1 MDFNEPHVAKYEYP
15 IRDLPSAKEVVHY
28 FIKKVK
34 KQRATNRK
42 SETYTEPESCLGH
55 TIPSGLWGSVIM
67 FQFGRPES
75 RAVLQ
80 NTRGKKRRPLLKLK
94 MFDVRTLVFLGCFFA
109 ERLGLFWR
117 GVVMVEIIITKH
129 QNSIRASC
137 VCCIIIIGVW
147 WL

>member
-15 IRDLPSAKEVVHY
+15 IRDLPSAEEVVHY

-42 SETYTEPESCLGH
+42 SETYTEPECCLGH

-80 NTRGKKRRPLLKLK
+80 NTREKKTQA
-94 MFDVRTLVFLGCFFA
+94 FAEVEDVRRTHVGFSGLLFCRETRVFFG
-109 ERLGLFWR
+109 EGW
-117 GVVMVEIIITKH
+117 
-129 QNSIRASC
+129 
-137 VCCIIIIGVW
+137 
-147 WL
+147 